1 MARALSILALLLCGC
16 TATIE
21 IEEEALEAPWQGE
34 AQQWDR
40 VAMSFSVALQRGDWG
55 ATITRCQVEVAFT
68 DPGSH
73 DGLWEGTGNAVIELP
88 KAPGTCAYTSFGE
101 DEQSLGLWQVR
112 GSWQG
117 GEALWL
123 HGPDDSLELV
133 RQTDEDGRV
142 YYGLEACDDDIFPFS
157 EVLDIEVPGDDGDD
171 GLGAFFAEEAFVVG
185 PDIVLTELPADL
197 DESARLVLDPPR
209 DHVLAWDYRQDMPVA
224 RGAAVQHVPY
234 LMLRNMHQGEEQPF
248 EALACQPDVWG
259 QITVP
264 AADLA
269 QLEPMQDDATGDPY
283 LAMQLDAWYEGPKVR
298 TPWGSSTR
306 VLSAVTEG
314 GIALLP
320 P

>member
-1 MARALSILALLLCGC
+1 MQRNDV
-16 TATIE
+16 
-21 IEEEALEAPWQGE
+21 EE
-34 AQQWDR
+34 
-40 VAMSFSVALQRGDWG
+40 
-55 ATITRCQVEVAFT
+55 
-68 DPGSH
+68 
-73 DGLWEGTGNAVIELP
+73 
-88 KAPGTCAYTSFGE
+88 
-101 DEQSLGLWQVR
+101 
-112 GSWQG
+112 
-117 GEALWL
+117 
-123 HGPDDSLELV
+123 
-133 RQTDEDGRV
+133 
-142 YYGLEACDDDIFPFS
+142 
-157 EVLDIEVPGDDGDD
+157 
-171 GLGAFFAEEAFVVG
+171 

-197 DESARLVLDPPR
+197 DESARLVLDPAR
-209 DHVLAWDYRQDMPVA
+209 DLVLAWDYLQDLPVA